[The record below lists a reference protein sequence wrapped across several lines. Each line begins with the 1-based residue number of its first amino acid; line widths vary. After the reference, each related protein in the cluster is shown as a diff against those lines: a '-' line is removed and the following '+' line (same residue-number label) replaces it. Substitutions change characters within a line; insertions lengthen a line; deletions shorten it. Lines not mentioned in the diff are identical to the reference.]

1 MKLRGKE
8 KNKFI
13 NYILI
18 IIFTFILFACF
29 ITLVMDIANNKGILP
44 VIFFVLMIYSLLMF
58 SYNFFNP
65 TPKNSAEIKVS
76 RVKFSYLL
84 FFIVNSCLLVL
95 SVIALWL

>member
-13 NYILI
+13 NYTLI
-18 IIFTFILFACF
+18 IILTFILFACF
-29 ITLVMDIANNKGILP
+29 ITLVIDISNNKGILP

-65 TPKNSAEIKVS
+65 TPKNSSSIKVS

-84 FFIVNSCLLVL
+84 FFVINLCLLVL